1 MSRRPRPLRL
11 LHTIGAAVA
20 LAALTSLPASAEC
33 SDHGVG
39 PCLLPLISIPPSIG
53 ARVQGGTTAFTA
65 GLSLGLAAGPRG
77 LARRPALLTLVEL
90 GVAVA
95 PPSGLELWVRA
106 STTWLFDLGESV
118 RLGPTASVYFPEF
131 NVQRL
136 AAGLGGTLMVRLGG
150 LALRL
155 VAQVEQ
161 PFVPPRVYT
170 LVVDGETT
178 RLSGPWPS
186 PVFSVAV
193 AMSPW

>member
-11 LHTIGAAVA
+11 LPTIGAAVA
-20 LAALTSLPASAEC
+20 LAALTSLPAAAEC
-33 SDHGVG
+33 PEHGDG
-39 PCLLPLISIPPSIG
+39 PCLLPIISIPPSLG
-53 ARVQGGTTAFTA
+53 VRVQGGTTAFTA

-77 LARRPALLTLVEL
+77 LTRRPALLTLVEL
-90 GVAVA
+90 GVALP
-95 PPSGLELWVRA
+95 PPSGLEPWVRA

-136 AAGLGGTLMVRLGG
+136 AAGLGGTLVVRLGDF
-150 LALRL
+150 ALRL

-161 PFVPPRVYT
+161 PFVPPRVYRIV
-170 LVVDGETT
+170 LDGETT
-178 RLSGPWPS
+178 SFSGPWSS